1 MRILIVEDERNV
13 TSYLQT
19 SLEAEGFA
27 VDIAEDGEAGLGLAL
42 TNAYDAITLD
52 IMLPG
57 MNGYRVCEEIRKAG
71 VETPILM
78 LTAKDGEY
86 DEADALDIG
95 ADDFLRKPFSLVV
108 LIARLRALLRRGAGR
123 AKASLR
129 VGDLELDLSTKCAV
143 RSGRR
148 IELTPREFALLEY
161 LMYNAGTVLTKA
173 QILDHGFD
181 GEVGGI
187 VVNRTF
193 ARDQRRN
200 RIRTQ
205 FDEGRQKGMAGQNR
219 VPDRRSQKIGGIT
232 HVFSPLLVHCVRSG

>member
-161 LMYNAGTVLTKA
+161 LVYNAGTVLTKA
-173 QILDHGFD
+173 QILDHVWSPGFLGD
-181 GEVGGI
+181 ENVVEVYIGYVRKKIDAPFDRKLISTVRGVGYRIGE
-187 VVNRTF
+187 
-193 ARDQRRN
+193 A
-200 RIRTQ
+200 
-205 FDEGRQKGMAGQNR
+205 
-219 VPDRRSQKIGGIT
+219 
-232 HVFSPLLVHCVRSG
+232 

>member
-129 VGDLELDLSTKCAV
+129 VEDLELDLSTKCAV

-173 QILDHGFD
+173 QILDHVWSPGFLGD
-181 GEVGGI
+181 ENVVEVYIGYVRKKIDAPFDRKLISTVRGVGYRIGE
-187 VVNRTF
+187 
-193 ARDQRRN
+193 A
-200 RIRTQ
+200 
-205 FDEGRQKGMAGQNR
+205 
-219 VPDRRSQKIGGIT
+219 
-232 HVFSPLLVHCVRSG
+232 

>member
-52 IMLPG
+52 IRLPG

-173 QILDHGFD
+173 QILDHVWSPGFLGD
-181 GEVGGI
+181 ENVVEVYIGYVRKKIDAPFDRKLISTVRGVGYRIGE
-187 VVNRTF
+187 
-193 ARDQRRN
+193 A
-200 RIRTQ
+200 
-205 FDEGRQKGMAGQNR
+205 
-219 VPDRRSQKIGGIT
+219 
-232 HVFSPLLVHCVRSG
+232 

>member
-173 QILDHGFD
+173 QIVESTSGRP
-181 GEVGGI
+181 GSSAT
-187 VVNRTF
+187 RTWSKS
-193 ARDQRRN
+193 
-200 RIRTQ
+200 TS
-205 FDEGRQKGMAGQNR
+205 GM
-219 VPDRRSQKIGGIT
+219 
-232 HVFSPLLVHCVRSG
+232 

>member
-13 TSYLQT
+13 TSYLQA

-27 VDIAEDGEAGLGLAL
+27 VDIAEDGDTGLELAL

-57 MNGYRVCEEIRKAG
+57 TNGYRVCEEIRKADI
-71 VETPILM
+71 ETPILM

-123 AKASLR
+123 AKASLS
-129 VGDLELDLSTKCAV
+129 VGDLELDPSTKCAV
-143 RSGRR
+143 RSGQR

-173 QILDHGFD
+173 QILDHVWSPGFLGD
-181 GEVGGI
+181 ENVVEVYIGYVRKKIDAPFDRKLISTVRGVGYRIGE
-187 VVNRTF
+187 
-193 ARDQRRN
+193 A
-200 RIRTQ
+200 
-205 FDEGRQKGMAGQNR
+205 
-219 VPDRRSQKIGGIT
+219 
-232 HVFSPLLVHCVRSG
+232 

>member
-57 MNGYRVCEEIRKAG
+57 MNGYRVCEEIRNAG
-71 VETPILM
+71 VETPILI

-173 QILDHGFD
+173 QILDHVWSPGFLGD
-181 GEVGGI
+181 ENVVEVYIGYVRKKIDAPFDRKLISTVRGVGYRIGE
-187 VVNRTF
+187 
-193 ARDQRRN
+193 A
-200 RIRTQ
+200 
-205 FDEGRQKGMAGQNR
+205 
-219 VPDRRSQKIGGIT
+219 
-232 HVFSPLLVHCVRSG
+232 

>member
-173 QILDHGFD
+173 QILDHVWSPGFLGD
-181 GEVGGI
+181 ENVVEVYIGYVRKKIDAPFDRKLISTVRGVGYRIGE
-187 VVNRTF
+187 
-193 ARDQRRN
+193 A
-200 RIRTQ
+200 
-205 FDEGRQKGMAGQNR
+205 
-219 VPDRRSQKIGGIT
+219 
-232 HVFSPLLVHCVRSG
+232 

>member
-27 VDIAEDGEAGLGLAL
+27 IDIAEDGEAGLGLAL

-173 QILDHGFD
+173 QILDHVWSPGFLGD
-181 GEVGGI
+181 ENVVEVYIGYVRKKIDAPFDRKLISTVRGVGYRIGE
-187 VVNRTF
+187 
-193 ARDQRRN
+193 A
-200 RIRTQ
+200 
-205 FDEGRQKGMAGQNR
+205 
-219 VPDRRSQKIGGIT
+219 
-232 HVFSPLLVHCVRSG
+232 

>member
-161 LMYNAGTVLTKA
+161 LMYNAGTVLPKA
-173 QILDHGFD
+173 QILDHVWSPGFLGD
-181 GEVGGI
+181 ENVVEVYIGYVRKKIDAPFDRKLISTVRGVGYRIGE
-187 VVNRTF
+187 
-193 ARDQRRN
+193 A
-200 RIRTQ
+200 
-205 FDEGRQKGMAGQNR
+205 
-219 VPDRRSQKIGGIT
+219 
-232 HVFSPLLVHCVRSG
+232 

>member
-161 LMYNAGTVLTKA
+161 LMYNAETVLTKA
-173 QILDHGFD
+173 QILDHVWSPGFLGD
-181 GEVGGI
+181 ENVVEVYIGYVRKKVDAPFDRKLISTVRGVGYRIGE
-187 VVNRTF
+187 
-193 ARDQRRN
+193 A
-200 RIRTQ
+200 
-205 FDEGRQKGMAGQNR
+205 
-219 VPDRRSQKIGGIT
+219 
-232 HVFSPLLVHCVRSG
+232 

>member
-143 RSGRR
+143 RSGRC
-148 IELTPREFALLEY
+148 IELTLREFALLEY

-173 QILDHGFD
+173 QILDHVWSPGFLGD
-181 GEVGGI
+181 ENVVEVYIGYVRKKIDAPFDRKLISTVRGVGYRIGE
-187 VVNRTF
+187 
-193 ARDQRRN
+193 A
-200 RIRTQ
+200 
-205 FDEGRQKGMAGQNR
+205 
-219 VPDRRSQKIGGIT
+219 
-232 HVFSPLLVHCVRSG
+232 

>member
-173 QILDHGFD
+173 QILDHDWSPGFLGD
-181 GEVGGI
+181 ENVVEVYIGYVRKKIDAPFDRKLISTVRGVGYRIGE
-187 VVNRTF
+187 
-193 ARDQRRN
+193 A
-200 RIRTQ
+200 
-205 FDEGRQKGMAGQNR
+205 
-219 VPDRRSQKIGGIT
+219 
-232 HVFSPLLVHCVRSG
+232 